1 MLRFVEEIILL
12 AHDEKTGEIGS
23 GLPSRILHIVLSG
36 AVLMDLALEN
46 RIDTDPDSLV
56 LVDSTPTGDALLDPT
71 LAKVAA
77 SAERRDTA
85 FWIGETAR
93 NGDEIMEAALAR
105 LQSHGI
111 LESDST
117 ADGIFALSNRVSRSR
132 RYPRVDGEAVEDVRL
147 RVMRAL
153 FTDDIPSPHDIALIC
168 LANACGLLS
177 AVLSKQ
183 ELNEV
188 RDRLDLIRK
197 MDLIA
202 RVVAGAVEALEADV
216 EPPAPLALRPWTD
229 LPCPRRLPI
238 VGNLIGLMRDRRAY
252 FLAQYR
258 AFGPIFRIR
267 VFGADLIVM
276 AGPEANRFVS
286 KKATAISAPT
296 RCGLRSMPISAPLAR
311 WRASTARNTCRC
323 DGTMPAY
330 IPRKAI
336 EGRLS
341 EVVDIIEREISEWR
355 SGVSMPGFRA
365 FQRIFA
371 GQIGYLA
378 TGVFAREYIDD
389 VIDFSNVVVATHL
402 SRHVPKLTL
411 KLPRFRRAH
420 RRVDQLIGKIL
431 DPHGPD
437 RREDRPPDLV
447 DKLIELNEAQP
458 HYISEADA
466 KLSVLAPFIAGLDTA
481 AAASAFM
488 LYEALKDPELL
499 RRMTEEADFLFRD
512 GAPATGDLRNLDVIR
527 RAMMETMRLY
537 PLSVVVFR
545 RVANSFQFNGYSIPP
560 GVNVLISYSLP
571 HSMEEHWSNPSEFDI
586 DRFGKERAEHAK
598 EKGIYE
604 PFGLGAHACLG
615 RSLAEVLIIVNIAA
629 ILHHVEPV
637 LDPPGYKIKV
647 RQLPGLHPH
656 SSFRFRVG
664 KKRTGDP
671 RYDGRSLADV

>member
-12 AHDEKTGEIGS
+12 AHNEKTGEIGG
-23 GLPSRILHIVLSG
+23 GLSSRIFHIVLSG

-46 RIDTDPDSLV
+46 RIDTDPDRLM

-71 LAKVAA
+71 LARVAA
-77 SAERRDTA
+77 SSERRDTA
-85 FWIGETAR
+85 FWIRETAKY
-93 NGDEIMEAALAR
+93 GDEIMEAALAR
-105 LQSHGI
+105 LQNYGI

-117 ADGIFALSNRVSRSR
+117 ADGIFALVNRVSRSR
-132 RYPRVDGEAVEDVRL
+132 RYPTVDGEAVEEVRL

-153 FTDDIPSPHDIALIC
+153 FTNDIPSPHDIVLIC

-177 AVLSKQ
+177 TVLSKQ
-183 ELNEV
+183 ELDEV
-188 RDRLDLIRK
+188 QERLDLIRK

-202 RVVAGAVEALEADV
+202 RVVAGSVEALEADA
-216 EPPAPLALRPWTD
+216 EPSAPPGLRSWTD

-238 VGNLIGLMRDRRAY
+238 IGNLIGLMRDRRAY

-258 AFGPIFRIR
+258 ALGPIFRIR
-267 VFGADLIVM
+267 TLGADLIVM

-286 KKATAISAPT
+286 KGNSYFRTHEMWTSFNAYLGAS
-296 RCGLRSMPISAPLAR
+296 RSM
-311 WRASTARNTCRC
+311 ASI
-323 DGTMPAY
+323 DGPEHLQMRRDHSDIY
-330 IPRKAI
+330 SVKVV
-336 EGRLS
+336 EGRIS

-371 GQIGYLA
+371 GQIGYLT

-389 VIDFSNVVVATHL
+389 IVDFSNVTVATHL
-402 SRHVPKLTL
+402 SRHVPKLAL

-420 RRVDQLIGKIL
+420 KRVNELIGNIL
-431 DPHGPD
+431 DPQGPD
-437 RREDRPPDLV
+437 RREDRPPNLV
-447 DKLIELNEAQP
+447 DKLIELNKAQP

-527 RAMMETMRLY
+527 RAMMETLRLY
-537 PLSVVVFR
+537 PLSVVIFR
-545 RVANSFQFNGYSIPP
+545 KVANSFQFNGYSIPA
-560 GVNVLISYSLP
+560 GANVLVSYSLP

-586 DRFGKERAEHAK
+586 DRFGKERAEHTK

-604 PFGLGAHACLG
+604 PFGLGVHGCLG
-615 RSLAEVLIIVNIAA
+615 RSLAETLITVNIAA

-637 LDPPGYKIKV
+637 LDPPGYRMKV

-656 SSFRFRVG
+656 SSFRFRVS
-664 KKRTGDP
+664 KKRNGRLP
-671 RYDGRSLADV
+671 PDGCSSADV

>member
-12 AHDEKTGEIGS
+12 AHNEKTGEIGG
-23 GLPSRILHIVLSG
+23 GLSSRIFHIVLSG

-46 RIDTDPDSLV
+46 RIDTDPDSLI
-56 LVDSTPTGDALLDPT
+56 LVDSTQTGDALLDPT
-71 LAKVAA
+71 LARVAA

-85 FWIGETAR
+85 FWIGETAKY
-93 NGDEIMEAALAR
+93 GDEIMEAALAR
-105 LQSHGI
+105 LQDYDI

-117 ADGIFALSNRVSRSR
+117 VDGIFALANRVSRSR
-132 RYPRVDGEAVEDVRL
+132 RYPTVDGEAVEEVRL

-153 FTDDIPSPHDIALIC
+153 FTDDIPSPRDIALIC
-168 LANACGLLS
+168 LANACGLL
-177 AVLSKQ
+177 ATVLSKQ
-183 ELNEV
+183 ELDEV
-188 RDRLDLIRK
+188 QERLDLILK

-202 RVVAGAVEALEADV
+202 RVVAGSVEALKADA
-216 EPPAPLALRPWTD
+216 PPPLALHPWTD

-258 AFGPIFRIR
+258 ALGPIFRIR
-267 VFGADLIVM
+267 ALGADLIVM

-286 KKATAISAPT
+286 KGNSYFRTHEMWTSFNAYFGAS
-296 RCGLRSMPISAPLAR
+296 RSM
-311 WRASTARNTCRC
+311 ASI
-323 DGTMPAY
+323 DGPEHLQMRRDHSGIY
-330 IPRKAI
+330 SVKVV
-336 EGRLS
+336 EGRIS

-355 SGVSMPGFRA
+355 PGVSVPGFRA

-389 VIDFSNVVVATHL
+389 IVDFASIAVATHL
-402 SRHVPKLTL
+402 SRHVPKLAL
-411 KLPRFRRAH
+411 KLPRFRRAQK
-420 RRVDQLIGKIL
+420 RVDELIGNIL
-431 DPHGPD
+431 DSRGSS

-481 AAASAFM
+481 AASSAFM

-512 GAPATGDLRNLDVIR
+512 GAPAIGDLRNLDVIR

-537 PLSVVVFR
+537 PLSVVIFR
-545 RVANSFQFNGYSIPP
+545 RVANSFQFNGYSIPA
-560 GVNVLISYSLP
+560 GENVLISYSLP

-586 DRFGKERAEHAK
+586 DRFGKERAEHTK
-598 EKGIYE
+598 EKGIYQ
-604 PFGLGAHACLG
+604 PFGLGVHGCLG
-615 RSLAEVLIIVNIAA
+615 RSLAETLTTVNIAA

-637 LDPPGYKIKV
+637 LDPPGYRMKV

-656 SSFRFRVG
+656 SSFRFRVA
-664 KKRTGDP
+664 KKRSGRLP
-671 RYDGRSLADV
+671 HDGCSSADV

>member
-286 KKATAISAPT
+286 KGNSYFRTHEMWTSFNAYLGAS
-296 RCGLRSMPISAPLAR
+296 RSM
-311 WRASTARNTCRC
+311 ASI
-323 DGTMPAY
+323 DGPEHLQMRRDHAGIY
-330 IPRKAI
+330 SRKAI